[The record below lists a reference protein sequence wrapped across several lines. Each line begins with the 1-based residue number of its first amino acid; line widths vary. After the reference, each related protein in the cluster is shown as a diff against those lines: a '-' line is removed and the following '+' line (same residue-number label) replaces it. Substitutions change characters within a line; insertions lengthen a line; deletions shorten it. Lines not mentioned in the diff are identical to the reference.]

1 MSSPAA
7 LANTNWESD
16 EEVPS
21 SKFAAVTEKTAT
33 TNSAML
39 AAVQRRNSQRTGRRE
54 VVLPSFLEGE
64 EEEEEEDGDL
74 EDLKTGSSNTPDKL
88 GSAVPLKA
96 LRAVP
101 LKALRAVPLKA
112 TALPTSIGAAR
123 DNKGLMR
130 RGSAILVSAVQRDR
144 VWGCGGASSPAEPW
158 CCNSDR
164 RHRRLRNSTPT
175 RTRRSACVGS
185 A

>member
-1 MSSPAA
+1 MRSPAA
-7 LANTNWESD
+7 QTNRD
-16 EEVPS
+16 DVVPS
-21 SKFAAVTEKTAT
+21 RKFAAVTEEAAT

-64 EEEEEEDGDL
+64 EEEEEDGDL
-74 EDLKTGSSNTPDKL
+74 EDLKTESSNTPDKL
-88 GSAVPLKA
+88 GST
-96 LRAVP
+96 VP

>member
-7 LANTNWESD
+7 LANTNWD

-21 SKFAAVTEKTAT
+21 SKSAAVTEKTAT

-39 AAVQRRNSQRTGRRE
+39 AAVQRRNSRRTGRHE
-54 VVLPSFLEGE
+54 VALPSFLEGE
-64 EEEEEEDGDL
+64 EEEEEEDGGL

-101 LKALRAVPLKA
+101 LKA
-112 TALPTSIGAAR
+112 TALPTSIGTAH

-130 RGSAILVSAVQRDR
+130 RGSAILVSTEERRR
-144 VWGCGGASSPAEPW
+144 VWGCL
-158 CCNSDR
+158 R
-164 RHRRLRNSTPT
+164 LLRLR
-175 RTRRSACVGS
+175 ALML
-185 A
+185 

>member
-1 MSSPAA
+1 MRSPAA
-7 LANTNWESD
+7 QTNRD
-16 EEVPS
+16 DVVPS
-21 SKFAAVTEKTAT
+21 RKFAAVTEEAAT

-54 VVLPSFLEGE
+54 VVLPSFLEG

>member
-1 MSSPAA
+1 MRSPAA
-7 LANTNWESD
+7 QTNRD
-16 EEVPS
+16 DVVPS
-21 SKFAAVTEKTAT
+21 RKFAAVTEEAAT

-64 EEEEEEDGDL
+64 EDEEEDGDL
-74 EDLKTGSSNTPDKL
+74 EDLKTESSNTPDKL
-88 GSAVPLKA
+88 GS
-96 LRAVP
+96 AVP

-175 RTRRSACVGS
+175 RTRKSACVGS

>member
-1 MSSPAA
+1 MRSPAA
-7 LANTNWESD
+7 QTNRD
-16 EEVPS
+16 DVVPS
-21 SKFAAVTEKTAT
+21 RKFAAVTEEAAT

-88 GSAVPLKA
+88 GS
-96 LRAVP
+96 AVP

>member
-1 MSSPAA
+1 MRSPAA
-7 LANTNWESD
+7 QTNRD
-16 EEVPS
+16 DVVPS
-21 SKFAAVTEKTAT
+21 RKFAAVTEEAAT

-64 EEEEEEDGDL
+64 EEEEEDGDL
-74 EDLKTGSSNTPDKL
+74 EDLKTESSNTPDKL

-101 LKALRAVPLKA
+101 LKA
-112 TALPTSIGAAR
+112 TALPTSIGTAH

-175 RTRRSACVGS
+175 RTRKSVCAGS